1 MDGKISAIIVNY
13 ATKSLIKLCIDNLLK
28 SPDILEVVFVDN
40 DSPDGSYDEAVNL
53 YAGEPRVKIIK
64 NKNNGL
70 ANGHNIGIRNSSGEY
85 ELYIGTDAFPSEEAL
100 DKIVKYLDENPKVG
114 VVSPRLYLRDGKTDI
129 DAHRYLPTP
138 WVSLSKLLGLG
149 ALFPNSRF
157 FNGYF
162 GDQSKLRSIDEI
174 DCGISHFL
182 VARRSAQ
189 KKIGLWDESYFL
201 FGEDID
207 FCYRIKQAG
216 FKVMYLGTIDVLH
229 YKGASVGR
237 NTAKDIENAMNKNF
251 EYVSFKGEVQKKNTS
266 KWIKAKIARES
277 TRAMRHFYI
286 KHLARNYPLVIN
298 KLVLFGIWVNEKMRD
313 AKIFLS

>member
-1 MDGKISAIIVNY
+1 MEPKISAIIVNY
-13 ATKSLIKLCIDNLLK
+13 ATKGLIKLCVDNLLK
-28 SPDILEVVFVDN
+28 SPDIKEVIFIDN
-40 DSPDGSYDEAVNL
+40 DSPDGSYDEAVDL
-53 YAGEPRVKIIK
+53 YAGEPRVKIMQ

-70 ANGHNIGIRNSSGEY
+70 SNGHNIGIRNSTGEI
-85 ELYIGTDAFPSEEAL
+85 ELYIGTDAFPTVEAL
-100 DKIVKYLDENPKVG
+100 SQIVKYMDENPKAGAVT
-114 VVSPRLYLRDGKTDI
+114 PKLFLRNGKVDV

-138 WVSLSKLLGLG
+138 WIALTKMTGLSKI
-149 ALFPNSRF
+149 FSKSKF

-162 GDQSKLRSIDEI
+162 GDQSKLSQIDEI

-182 VARRSAQ
+182 AVRRSAQ

-216 FKVMYLGTIDVLH
+216 YKVMYLGNVEVLH

-237 NTAKDIENAMNKNF
+237 DTAKDIENAMNKNF

-266 KWIKAKIARES
+266 KWIKRKIARES

-286 KHLARNYPLVIN
+286 KHLAKRYPVVLN
-298 KLVLFGIWVNEKMRD
+298 KIVLFGIWVNEKMREVRV
-313 AKIFLS
+313 FLG